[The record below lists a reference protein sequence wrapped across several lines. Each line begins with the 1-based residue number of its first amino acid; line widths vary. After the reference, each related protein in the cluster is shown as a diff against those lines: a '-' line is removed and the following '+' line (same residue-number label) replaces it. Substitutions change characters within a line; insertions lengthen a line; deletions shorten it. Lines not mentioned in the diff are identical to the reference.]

1 MTSAPLPLRGLRRV
15 ARTVHQRTN
24 DFFLQWHLRHAGV
37 ARAHSIQ
44 SYTSAQEL
52 RALFDIVS
60 SCPKGTKALEI
71 GSHLGASTCF
81 IGAALQPLGGHLY
94 CVDTWHNETMPEGEQ
109 DTFQVFKQNT
119 ASLNGV
125 TTLIRKRSDALT
137 EKEISLPLQ
146 FAFLDGDHSYE
157 STKKDF
163 ELVSPWMAENGI
175 IAFHDCMY
183 FEGVSRVI
191 GEALAGRQW
200 MVAGHL
206 ANLMWIKRAKW
217 RR

>member
-1 MTSAPLPLRGLRRV
+1 
-15 ARTVHQRTN
+15 
-24 DFFLQWHLRHAGV
+24 
-37 ARAHSIQ
+37 
-44 SYTSAQEL
+44 
-52 RALFDIVS
+52 
-60 SCPKGTKALEI
+60 
-71 GSHLGASTCF
+71 
-81 IGAALQPLGGHLY
+81 
-94 CVDTWHNETMPEGEQ
+94 
-109 DTFQVFKQNT
+109 
-119 ASLNGV
+119 
-125 TTLIRKRSDALT
+125 LIRKRSDALT
-137 EKEISLPLQ
+137 EKEISLPLH

-163 ELVSPWMAENGI
+163 ELVVPWMAENGI